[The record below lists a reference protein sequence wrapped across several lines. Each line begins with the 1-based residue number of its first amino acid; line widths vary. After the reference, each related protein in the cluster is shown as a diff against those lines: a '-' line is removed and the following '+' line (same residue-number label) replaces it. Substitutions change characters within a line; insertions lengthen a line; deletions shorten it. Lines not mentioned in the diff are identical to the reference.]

1 MPPPLYVLKFTS
13 TPLSLVV
20 IFSYALPSNSP
31 IPQLQVIIAQ
41 SLIKEWHVRTK
52 ELNCRM
58 RQAFITVNKIC
69 NRLTYQSPLEDVYL
83 DFK

>member
-1 MPPPLYVLKFTS
+1 MYYILHPP
-13 TPLSLVV
+13 PLSLVV
-20 IFSYALPSNSP
+20 IFSYALLSNSP

-52 ELNCRM
+52 EINCRM
-58 RQAFITVNKIC
+58 RQAFITVNKIS